1 MKLSFKPLKEQVM
14 VITGASSGI
23 GLATAQE
30 AARHGTRLVVASRN
44 EAALAT
50 LVNQIRTGGGE
61 AVYVVADVGLR
72 EDVQRI
78 ADTAIERFGGFDT
91 WVNNAGMAIWGRLEA
106 VSDEDHRRLFE
117 TNFWG
122 TVYGS
127 LIAVG
132 HLKQRGGSLIN
143 IASAAADLALPLQ
156 GMYSAS
162 KHAVKGFTDALRMEL
177 AEEKAPI
184 SVTTIKPAGINTP
197 LPQHAQNY
205 MDQEPKLPPP
215 VYEPKEVALAILHAA
230 THAERDIYVGSAA
243 KMMSMGNKYAPEL
256 MDWVGEKI
264 LFDQQRRSE
273 PARHSAGA
281 LHRSGSD
288 GSVHGDHPG
297 PVMKT
302 SFYTRA
308 SLHPLITGAA
318 LATIGLAAMVW
329 LSAGRTKSW

>member
-1 MKLSFKPLKEQVM
+1 MNFSFKPLKEQVM

-23 GLATAQE
+23 GLATAQL
-30 AARHGTRLVVASRN
+30 AAQHGTRLVLASRT
-44 EAALAT
+44 EAALEKI
-50 LVNQIRTGGGE
+50 VSQINAGGGQ
-61 AVYVVADVGLR
+61 AVYVVADVGRR

-78 ADTAIERFGGFDT
+78 ADSALERFGGFDT
-91 WVNNAGMAIWGRLEA
+91 WVNNAGAGLWGRLEV

-156 GMYSAS
+156 GMYSAT

-177 AEEKAPI
+177 AEEKAPV
-184 SVTTIKPAGINTP
+184 SVTTVKPAGINTP
-197 LPQHAQNY
+197 LPRHARNY
-205 MDQEPKLPPP
+205 MDEEPQLPPP

-243 KMMSMGNKYAPEL
+243 KMMSTGNKYAPGL
-256 MDWVGEKI
+256 MDWIGEKV

-273 PARHSAGA
+273 PAQHSAGI
-281 LHRSGSD
+281 LHQAGSD
-288 GSVHGDHPG
+288 GVVHGDHPG
-297 PVMKT
+297 YVMKS

-318 LATIGLAAMVW
+318 LATLGLAAFAW
-329 LSAGRTKSW
+329 LSAGRSRSW

>member
-30 AARHGTRLVVASRN
+30 AARHGVRLVAASRN

-50 LVNQIRTGGGE
+50 LVNQIRAGGGE
-61 AVYVVADVGLR
+61 AVYVVADVGMR

-78 ADTAIERFGGFDT
+78 ADTAIDRFGGFDT

-162 KHAVKGFTDALRMEL
+162 KHAVKGFTDALRIEL
-177 AEEKAPI
+177 AEEKAPV

-215 VYEPKEVALAILHAA
+215 VYEPREVALAILHAA

-243 KMMSMGNKYAPEL
+243 RMMSMGNKYAPEL

-318 LATIGLAAMVW
+318 LATVGLAALVW
-329 LSAGRTKSW
+329 LSAGRTKPW